1 MTDMI
6 ETEFTDDEML
16 LLMFQ
21 KAKVDYERSASVE
34 NGDPDCEFERAYHQA
49 VLGLD
54 NLKDPVLRELAREA
68 QGPGKRAYEAEQK
81 LLELSLRIKNL
92 FPLTSHHIN

>member
-6 ETEFTDDEML
+6 EKEFTDDEML

-21 KAKVDYERSASVE
+21 KAKIEYERSALIE
-34 NGDPDCEFERAYHQA
+34 NEDPDSEFERAYHQA

-68 QGPGKRAYEAEQK
+68 QGPGKRAYETEQE
-81 LLELSLRIKNL
+81 LFELSLRINNL
-92 FPLTSHHIN
+92 FPLNSHHVN